1 MGIFKRGGDDK
12 GDQWKANPPPRLQ
25 TEPREPRQSA
35 SNRSEVIAESIGTLM
50 ERVSL
55 NSVQEIDRLI
65 DDLERLKA
73 RLASEAER
81 VQREVVGY
89 ASLSQSAMQSTKII
103 TESLSHWRK
112 SPQSVA
118 QQHAVP
124 HAADAPNVSE

>member
-1 MGIFKRGGDDK
+1 MGIFKRGDDK
-12 GDQWKANPPPRLQ
+12 GDQWKANTPPRLQ
-25 TEPREPRQSA
+25 AEPREPRQSA
-35 SNRSEVIAESIGTLM
+35 SNRNEVIAENIGTLM

-112 SPQSVA
+112 PPQSA
-118 QQHAVP
+118 PHPVP
-124 HAADAPNVSE
+124 HTADAPNVSEEA

>member
-1 MGIFKRGGDDK
+1 MGIFKRGGTEDK
-12 GDQWKANPPPRLQ
+12 GDQWNSNSLPPR
-25 TEPREPRQSA
+25 TPAGPRPPA
-35 SNRSEVIAESIGTLM
+35 SNRGDVIADNIGTLM

-65 DDLERLKA
+65 GELETLKA
-73 RLASEAER
+73 RLHSEAER

-112 SPQSVA
+112 
-118 QQHAVP
+118 VP
-124 HAADAPNVSE
+124 HTADAPNVGE

>member
-12 GDQWKANPPPRLQ
+12 GDQWKANPPPPRLQ
-25 TEPREPRQSA
+25 SEPREPRPTA
-35 SNRSEVIAESIGTLM
+35 SHRSEVVAENIGTLM

-112 SPQSVA
+112 APQTA
-118 QQHAVP
+118 P
-124 HAADAPNVSE
+124 HAAPHTEDAPNVGE